1 MKKRMFT
8 EENVEKHLTTQ
19 YVYSIL
25 YSDGTVKYFL
35 KLLRKRVN
43 NCAMRSLFH
52 EKMRGA
58 AAKSLVSWRVTE
70 YLCGSDLTGAPKLR
84 RWK

>member
-1 MKKRMFT
+1 
-8 EENVEKHLTTQ
+8 
-19 YVYSIL
+19 
-25 YSDGTVKYFL
+25 
-35 KLLRKRVN
+35 
-43 NCAMRSLFH
+43 MRSLFH

-58 AAKSLVSWRVTE
+58 AAKSPVSWRVTE